1 MKQRV
6 WRMDTGGVKGK
17 DGKGAFVKVSSKI
30 KLKIGKVSKTIR
42 DDPPTQNFLNDVVS
56 ELLAST
62 PTAVLKSIGAI
73 DIIDSTGERAVRI
86 SGSALSLSA
95 SGNQVTASGSGTY
108 GSTNPPAT
116 IRIMASDLT
125 TVYFQTPVPSGFTA
139 QANLPVSVTWNA
151 TITVSQGSSSGYLA
165 GASFNGSGL
174 QNDIASILAGQR
186 GNIVMTLQYID
197 MTGRS
202 GTQYGVVV
210 IPKTALSRD
219 PTNKR
224 AYLSPT
230 KVSTSADIMYVTV
243 YAYYGNAYITY
254 LAWTLNPFLTVG
266 SNDYV
271 SFDIT
276 FQV

>member
-1 MKQRV
+1 MNEIEPI
-6 WRMDTGGVKGK
+6 DTRK
-17 DGKGAFVKVSSKI
+17 DKTFIKVSSKI
-30 KLKIGKVSKTIR
+30 KLKIGKVSKTIK
-42 DDPPTQNFLNDVVS
+42 DDPPTQYFLNDVVS

-62 PTAVLKSIGAI
+62 PGAVLKSIGAI
-73 DIIDSTGERAVRI
+73 DIIDSVGERAVRI

-108 GSTNPPAT
+108 GSPNPPSK

-125 TVYFQTPVPSGFTA
+125 TVYFETPVPAGFTA
-139 QANLPVSVTWNA
+139 QPNLPVSVTWNA

-165 GASFNGSGL
+165 GASFGASTL
-174 QNDIASILAGQR
+174 QSDIASILAGQR

-210 IPKTALSRD
+210 VPKTPVSRD
-219 PTNKR
+219 LTNKR
-224 AYLSPT
+224 VYLPPT
-230 KVSTSADIMYVTV
+230 KVSTSAEIMYVTL
-243 YAYYGNAYITY
+243 YAYYGNAYISY
-254 LAWTLNPFLTVG
+254 LSWTLNPFLTVG
-266 SNDYV
+266 ANDYV
-271 SFDIT
+271 SLDVT

>member
-1 MKQRV
+1 L
-6 WRMDTGGVKGK
+6 DAVKTNSK
-17 DGKGAFVKVSSKI
+17 EKNGAFVKVSSKV

-42 DDPPTQNFLNDVVS
+42 DDPPTQYFLNDVVS

-73 DIIDSTGERAVRI
+73 DIIDSTGENAVRI

-108 GSTNPPAT
+108 NSQNPPSK

-125 TVYFQTPVPSGFTA
+125 TVYFETPVPSGFTA
-139 QANLPVSVTWNA
+139 QAGLPVSVTWNA

-165 GASFNGSGL
+165 GASFSGSGL

-186 GNIVMTLQYID
+186 GSIVMTLQYID

-202 GTQYGVVV
+202 GTQYGIAV
-210 IPKTALSRD
+210 IPKTPINRD

-224 AYLSPT
+224 AYLPPT
-230 KVSTSADIMYVTV
+230 KVSASAEIMYVNL

-254 LAWTLNPFLTVG
+254 FTWTLNPFLSVG
-266 SNDYV
+266 ANDYV

>member
-1 MKQRV
+1 ML
-6 WRMDTGGVKGK
+6 GLNAVKTNNSK
-17 DGKGAFVKVSSKI
+17 KNNPFIKVNSKI
-30 KLKIGKVSKTIR
+30 KLKIGEVSKTIK

-73 DIIDSTGERAVRI
+73 DIIDSTGENAVRI
-86 SGSALSLSA
+86 SGSALSLSV

-108 GSTNPPAT
+108 NSQEAPSK

-125 TVYFQTPVPSGFTA
+125 PAYFETPVPSGFTA
-139 QANLPVSVTWNA
+139 QAGLPVSVTWNA

-186 GNIVMTLQYID
+186 GNAVMTLQYID
-197 MTGRS
+197 MVGRS
-202 GTQYGVVV
+202 GTQYGIAVL
-210 IPKTALSRD
+210 PKTPLNRD
-219 PTNKR
+219 LTNKR
-224 AYLSPT
+224 AYLPPT
-230 KVSTSADIMYVTV
+230 KVSASADIMYVTV
-243 YAYYGNAYITY
+243 YAYYGNAYIQY
-254 LAWTLNPFLTVG
+254 LTWTLNPFLSVG
-266 SNDYV
+266 ANDYV
-271 SFDIT
+271 TFDIT

>member
-1 MKQRV
+1 
-6 WRMDTGGVKGK
+6 MDTNGAKGK
-17 DGKGAFVKVSSKI
+17 GDKGAFIKVSSKI

-42 DDPPTQNFLNDVVS
+42 DDPPTQYFLNDVVS

-86 SGSALSLSA
+86 TGSALSLSV

-108 GSTNPPAT
+108 GSTEPPST

-151 TITVSQGSSSGYLA
+151 TITISQGSSSGYLA
-165 GASFNGSGL
+165 GASFSGSGL
-174 QNDIASILAGQR
+174 QNDIASILAGRR
-186 GNIVMTLQYID
+186 GNAVMTLQYID

-210 IPKTALSRD
+210 IPKTPVSRD
-219 PTNKR
+219 LTNKR
-224 AYLSPT
+224 VYLPPT
-230 KVSTSADIMYVTV
+230 KVSTSADIMYVTL
-243 YAYYGNAYITY
+243 YAYYGNAYISY
-254 LAWTLNPFLTVG
+254 LTWTLNPFLTVG

-271 SFDIT
+271 SLDVT